1 MASLDSVT
9 PQAPQHEKVI
19 SRPYKCPYPLCGRAF
34 SRLEHQTRH
43 IRTHTGEKPFCCSF
57 PACEKRFSRSDELTR
72 HARIHSNDHRPAAS
86 SGARQKSKASLSLT
100 DSWDEEDLALS
111 QGVAKKKARSR
122 ANSDDEESYA
132 RPIHNTPRRPGPP
145 VPLPTETS
153 PSAFSTLS
161 SIATDALYALER
173 EEALRRAEYEAK
185 HNEMLRRVEH
195 AARHAEILQSFGRLS
210 KSAATSPVATPYL
223 PVRSA
228 SREYFDQE
236 VEDDSAMRPR
246 RRASGGWAHDISPH
260 SYGPSYSVDGEQ
272 RRRNLSN
279 WTPHS
284 QPTSSHPSMFI
295 PSDDSPSPR
304 STDEELPTPAQL
316 TAPARSAGAYI
327 TPSTS
332 PFLGG
337 LSTLNIHS
345 TQPSRAPSPI
355 MLPPPA
361 TRPGSPGDE
370 IHRRRGVPDSPPIS
384 FSVGRKR
391 RSSNDY
397 EPHSAPAFQHAF
409 PHQRGF
415 PVNVNHPPSHPHS
428 ALSSPY
434 AFTTPTLS
442 SGPSSS
448 GSSPSSHP
456 HSRAPSPPHAH
467 PSHHSQSHH
476 THSSPYLAHS
486 VRAAFGMT
494 PIHTTGPLP
503 SSAHTHVPG
512 GGFAGASMPTSRAG
526 SPPIKLAPLRV
537 PSPSALGDERSGKS
551 PRMGGVALPGF
562 SEVEAAARAL

>member
-1 MASLDSVT
+1 
-9 PQAPQHEKVI
+9 
-19 SRPYKCPYPLCGRAF
+19 
-34 SRLEHQTRH
+34 
-43 IRTHTGEKPFCCSF
+43 
-57 PACEKRFSRSDELTR
+57 
-72 HARIHSNDHRPAAS
+72 
-86 SGARQKSKASLSLT
+86 
-100 DSWDEEDLALS
+100 
-111 QGVAKKKARSR
+111 
-122 ANSDDEESYA
+122 
-132 RPIHNTPRRPGPP
+132 
-145 VPLPTETS
+145 
-153 PSAFSTLS
+153 
-161 SIATDALYALER
+161 
-173 EEALRRAEYEAK
+173 
-185 HNEMLRRVEH
+185 MLRRVEH

-228 SREYFDQE
+228 SREYFDTE
-236 VEDDSAMRPR
+236 VEDDSVMCPR
-246 RRASGGWAHDISPH
+246 RRASGGWTHDISPH
-260 SYGPSYSVDGEQ
+260 SYGTGSSADGEQ

-279 WTPHS
+279 WAPYS
-284 QPTSSHPSMFI
+284 QPTSSHTSMFI

-316 TAPARSAGAYI
+316 SVPARSAGPYM

-397 EPHSAPAFQHAF
+397 EPHRCAILILISMASSHVPLLCFHTSAPAFQHTF

-456 HSRAPSPPHAH
+456 HSRAPSPPHGH
-467 PSHHSQSHH
+467 PSHHSHSHH
-476 THSSPYLAHS
+476 THSSPFLAHS

-494 PIHTTGPLP
+494 PIHTPGPLP
-503 SSAHTHVPG
+503 SSAHTNAPN
-512 GGFAGASMPTSRAG
+512 GFAATSMPTSRAG

-537 PSPSALGDERSGKS
+537 PSPSALGAERSSKS